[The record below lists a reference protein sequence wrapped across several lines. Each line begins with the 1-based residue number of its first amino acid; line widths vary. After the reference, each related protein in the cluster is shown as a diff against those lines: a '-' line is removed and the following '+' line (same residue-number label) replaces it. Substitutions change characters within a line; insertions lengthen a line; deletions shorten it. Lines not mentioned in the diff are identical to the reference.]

1 MPHDSS
7 LNTINIC
14 ANKMASKVALE
25 MLNLQEL

>member
-7 LNTINIC
+7 QNTINFC
-14 ANKMASKVALE
+14 ANKMTSKVAIE